1 MATKVL
7 AVIPARYASTRFPG
21 KVLHPIAGKSMI
33 ARVYERVKQA
43 QGLADILVAT
53 DDERVAGHVQALG
66 GRVVM
71 TDPAHPSG
79 TDRCFEALQKSGA
92 HYDYVLNIQGDEPF
106 IVPGQIEALIAL
118 IDEAHRLEIATL
130 IKQVE
135 RPDELTDTGE
145 VKVVLNTRGEAL
157 YFSRYPVPFVRDMP
171 LEEAWKHYT
180 FYKHVGLY
188 LYRSDILEVVCRLS
202 PSMLERAE
210 SLEQLRWLE
219 HGYRIH
225 TAITTHDSVCVE
237 TPEDVQKV
245 EQMLADGRLR

>member
-1 MATKVL
+1 MNAKVL

-43 QGLADILVAT
+43 RGLTEVVVAT
-53 DDERVAGHVQALG
+53 DDERVASHVQALG
-66 GRVVM
+66 ARVLM
-71 TDPAHPSG
+71 TAPEHPSG

-106 IVPGQIEALIAL
+106 IVPAQIEALLAL
-118 IDEAHRLEIATL
+118 IDDAHKLEIATL
-130 IKQVE
+130 IKPIE
-135 RPDELTDTGE
+135 RLDELKDTGE

-188 LYRSDILEVVCRLS
+188 LYRADILEAVCHLS

-225 TAITTHDSVCVE
+225 TAITSYDSVCVE

-245 EQMLADGRLR
+245 EQMLAQGLLK